1 MKTNLIKCLALGGLL
16 AAGPLYAAEYAIDTE
31 GAHASV
37 NFRANHLGFSWV
49 TGRLEKFDGSFNY
62 DAADPNSASVSITIE
77 AASVNTNQAE
87 RDKHL
92 RSAEFLDAATYPEIT
107 FMSTSYKTN
116 GDGTGVLK
124 GDLSL
129 HGITKPV
136 TINVTRVGE
145 GDDPWGGNRA
155 GFQGTAELKLKEFG
169 INYNLGPAAETIY
182 LDLNIEGVRK

>member
-1 MKTNLIKCLALGGLL
+1 
-16 AAGPLYAAEYAIDTE
+16 
-31 GAHASV
+31 V
-37 NFRANHLGFSWV
+37 
-49 TGRLEKFDGSFNY
+49 
-62 DAADPNSASVSITIE
+62 
-77 AASVNTNQAE
+77 
-87 RDKHL
+87 
-92 RSAEFLDAATYPEIT
+92 
-107 FMSTSYKTN
+107 STSYKTN

-145 GDDPWGGNRA
+145 GDDPWGGYRA

>member
-1 MKTNLIKCLALGGLL
+1 MKTNLIKSLALGGLL

-92 RSAEFLDAATYPEIT
+92 RSDEFLDAATYPEIT
-107 FMSTSYKTN
+107 FVSTSYKTN
-116 GDGTGVLK
+116 GDGSGVLK

-129 HGITKPV
+129 HGVTKPV

-145 GDDPWGGNRA
+145 GDDPWGGYRA

>member
-62 DAADPNSASVSITIE
+62 DAADPNSASVAITIE

-107 FMSTSYKTN
+107 FISTSYKTN

-145 GDDPWGGNRA
+145 GDDPWGGYRA
-155 GFQGTAELKLKEFG
+155 GFKGTAELKLKEFG

>member
-145 GDDPWGGNRA
+145 GDDPWGGYRA

>member
-107 FMSTSYKTN
+107 FVSTSYKTN

-145 GDDPWGGNRA
+145 GDDPWGGYRA

>member
-1 MKTNLIKCLALGGLL
+1 MKTNLIKCLTLGGLL
-16 AAGPLYAAEYAIDTE
+16 AAGPLHAAEYAIDTE

-49 TGRLEKFDGSFNY
+49 TGRLEKFAGSFIY
-62 DAADPNSASVSITIE
+62 DAADPNSASVAITIE

-107 FMSTSYKTN
+107 FVSTSYKTN
-116 GDGTGVLK
+116 GDGSGVLK

-145 GDDPWGGNRA
+145 GDDPWGGYRA

-169 INYNLGPAAETIY
+169 INYNLGPAAETVY
-182 LDLNIEGVRK
+182 LDLNIEGVRQ

>member
-31 GAHASV
+31 GAHASI

-62 DAADPNSASVSITIE
+62 DAADPNSASVSITID
-77 AASVNTNQAE
+77 AASINSNQAE

-107 FMSTSYKTN
+107 FVSTSYKTN
-116 GDGTGVLK
+116 GDGSGVLM

-129 HGITKPV
+129 HGVTKPV
-136 TINVTRVGE
+136 TINVTQVGE
-145 GDDPWGGNRA
+145 GDDPWGGYRA